1 MNPLDLDAT
10 QLVVWALIAHVI
22 ADWLLQTDW
31 MAKHKAER
39 GGWPARKR
47 RAPGPQDSPTEVL
60 SLRMDT
66 RIAEGAPAPPPP
78 WWKRHPAAYAHAG
91 IHAVA
96 LAPLFGWVTLP
107 LAVVHLLIDTRTP
120 VAWWARLIRQTQPH
134 MRLAVSPDAACPN
147 ARPYKL
153 SFDDPTIKVR
163 WENEEGREVNQQGHV
178 VSEATVVQRKVDAL
192 MGDMR
197 EWTVPVIDVATVVRM
212 AVDQAFHVAVLA
224 AAALLVTL

>member
-22 ADWLLQTDW
+22 ADWLLQSDW

-39 GGWPARKR
+39 GGWPSYRQR
-47 RAPGPQDSPTEVL
+47 DDYDSPTGVL
-60 SLRMDT
+60 ASIMEER
-66 RIAEGAPAPPPP
+66 RIALRPPSTPP
-78 WWKRHPAAYAHAG
+78 WWNRHPAAYAHAG
-91 IHAVA
+91 IHGLA

-120 VAWWARLIRQTQPH
+120 VAWWAKVMCQTRP
-134 MRLAVSPDAACPN
+134 RSRYAVSPDAADSEH
-147 ARPYKL
+147 RPYAMD
-153 SFDDPTIKVR
+153 FDDPTIKVR
-163 WENEEGREVNQQGHV
+163 WEDEQGREVDQLGH
-178 VSEATVVQRKVDAL
+178 SIAEATTVRRDLDSLKR
-192 MGDMR
+192 DMAA
-197 EWTVPVIDVATVVRM
+197 WTVPVLDVGTVVRM